1 MEKQH
6 FFSFISRGPPVNTRF
21 ADIKNISLVN
31 IVGDISNAN
40 SQETKESLKN
50 FKGKTLFYEE
60 INHESKLSKYF
71 ILQKECS

>member
-1 MEKQH
+1 M
-6 FFSFISRGPPVNTRF
+6 NTRF
-21 ADIKNISLVN
+21 ADIKNISPVN

-40 SQETKESLKN
+40 SQETKETLKN
-50 FKGKTLFYEE
+50 FKGKTTLFYEE